1 MDKVVVA
8 APARLHFGM
17 FSFGVPTER
26 QFGGAGVMIDG
37 PTTRLS
43 LARAE
48 AELFEGPHASRYADA
63 VRQARATSWGNR
75 IPPVRIT
82 AQETPPAHRGLGSG
96 TQTAL
101 AVVAGLRAL
110 ADLPPMTVAEL
121 VEASGRAK
129 RSAVGLHGFLHG
141 GLIVEAGRLP
151 HDRVSPLVAAVDLP
165 TAWRFVLLCPR
176 GREGLSGEPERAAF
190 ATLPPVPQRVT
201 DELCRI
207 AMMELIPAA
216 RQADFAGFSE
226 AVFRFG
232 YAAGDCF
239 KGHQSGVYATEQLA
253 ALVADIRAMGIA
265 GVGQSSWGPTLF
277 TLHPTADAAERFI
290 ADFRRRP
297 DAEQI
302 EISVAAPNYGGARL
316 PQ

>member
-1 MDKVVVA
+1 MDSVTVT

-37 PTTRLS
+37 PATRVRIERATTDRFDGPQAARFAEAVRQVRATVWGSRLPPVVI
-43 LARAE
+43 RAE
-48 AELFEGPHASRYADA
+48 AS
-63 VRQARATSWGNR
+63 
-75 IPPVRIT
+75 PPS
-82 AQETPPAHRGLGSG
+82 HRGLGSG

-110 ADLPPMTVAEL
+110 ADLPPLTATEL

-129 RSAVGLHGFLHG
+129 RSAVGLYGFLHG

-151 HDRVSPLVAAVDLP
+151 HDRVSPLVAAVPLP
-165 TAWRFVLLCPR
+165 SAWRFVLVCPR
-176 GREGLSGEPERAAF
+176 GGEGLSGEPERAAF

-201 DELCRI
+201 AELSRI
-207 AMMELIPAA
+207 ALMDLIPAA

-232 YAAGDCF
+232 YAAGECF
-239 KGHQSGVYATEQLA
+239 KRHQSGVYATEQLA
-253 ALVADIRAMGIA
+253 GLVADIRAMGVA

-277 TLHPTADAAERFI
+277 TLHPSAEAAERFM
-290 ADFRRRP
+290 ADLRKRA
-297 DAEQI
+297 DAERLDV
-302 EISVAAPNYGGARL
+302 SVATPNQGGASL
-316 PQ
+316 T

>member
-1 MDKVVVA
+1 MDSVVVTT
-8 APARLHFGM
+8 PARLHFGM

-37 PTTRLS
+37 PSTKLR

-48 AELFEGPHASRYADA
+48 ADSFAGPHANRYAA
-63 VRQARATSWGNR
+63 ATRQARSTAWGDR

-82 AQETPPAHRGLGSG
+82 AEASPPAHRGLGSG

-110 ADLPPMTVAEL
+110 AGLAPPAAAEL
-121 VEASGRAK
+121 VEASGRAR

-151 HDRVSPLVAAVDLP
+151 HDRVSPLVAAVDVP
-165 TAWRFVLLCPR
+165 AAWRFVLICPR
-176 GREGLSGEPERAAF
+176 GGEGLSGEPERAAF
-190 ATLPPVPQRVT
+190 ATLPSVPQRVT
-201 DELCRI
+201 DELCRT
-207 AMMELIPAA
+207 ALLELIPAA

-232 YAAGDCF
+232 FAAGECF
-239 KGHQSGVYATEQLA
+239 KRHQSGVYATEQLA
-253 ALVADIRAMGIA
+253 GLVADIRAGGVA

-277 TLHPTADAAERFI
+277 TLHPSADAAERFI

-297 DAEQI
+297 DSERL
-302 EISVAAPNYGGARL
+302 EISVATPNQGGARL
-316 PQ
+316 E